1 MGHVLELTDDEY
13 TRLEA
18 YARERGRTPHQL
30 VTEWLASVSAPS
42 ESRKPAERAEQEE
55 VPPPTEEELRE
66 QPILRVAGMLS
77 VGIPGWADRHDEAFA
92 DDAMDPHAD
101 ED

>member
-1 MGHVLELTDDEY
+1 MGHVLELTEDEY

-18 YARERGRTPHQL
+18 YARRRGRTPHEL
-30 VTEWLASVSAPS
+30 VAEWLASVPTPPETPKPTQAA
-42 ESRKPAERAEQEE
+42 ESSE

-66 QPILRVAGMLS
+66 HPILRVAGMLS

-92 DDAMDPHAD
+92 DEAMDPHAD